1 MSKLYLGIDV
11 GSVSANT
18 VILNDQGK
26 VLEEHYTRIKGQPLK
41 TVQKILEEILTR
53 IPPERF
59 HSISFTG
66 TGGKLLSEI
75 LEGHFVNEII
85 AQAKAVQHFYP
96 EIRTIIDIGGED
108 SKLIFVEE
116 ENGHYK
122 ISDFSMNTLCA
133 AGTGSFL
140 DQQASRL
147 GFTIEEFGEIA
158 LKSENPPRIAGR
170 CSVFAK
176 SDMIHLQQ
184 IATPD
189 YDIVAGLCYALARN
203 FKSNI
208 GKGKTFLKPVSF
220 QGGVAANVGMR
231 KAFQDVLELSDGDLI
246 IPKHFASMGAI
257 GAVLVTQESKHP
269 KKTGTLNLTAVKEY
283 LLHHQ
288 EKEVPLQPLCLSSN
302 HLSPSPLP
310 SPIEGEGGKSDSPIK
325 GEGEVRGSPL
335 RGEGEVR
342 GSPMQGEGVGNA
354 YPIKGEWAVSDS
366 TSGGEVEKSEKIE
379 AYLGLDVGS
388 ISTNLVVIDKNKR
401 VLSKRYLMTAGRP
414 IEAVRTGLQEIGA
427 EIGDRVEIKGVGTTG
442 SGRYLTADF
451 VGADLVRNE
460 ITAQATAA
468 VYIDPAVDTIFEIGG
483 QDSKYISIDNRVV
496 VDFEMNKVCAAGTGS
511 FLEEQAEKLD
521 ISIKEEFGKLALSAG
536 EPVRMGER
544 CTVFIESDLVHHQQ
558 RGAPKDNLVAGL
570 SYSIVQNYLNRVVG
584 DRRIGDRI
592 FFQGGT
598 AFNKGVVAAF
608 EKVLGKEIIVP
619 ENHDV
624 TGAIGV
630 AILSM
635 EERTWDHSGFKG
647 FDLSQRRYEQTSFE
661 CKSCPNLCLIRK
673 VSVEGEKPLFYGSRC
688 EKYDVIKRTKGTNLP
703 DLFEEREKMLF
714 ASYEREE
721 DLPADAPEIG
731 IPRILYLHEM
741 MPFWKAFFAELG
753 YRVVLSDPT
762 NKELIRKGVENVVAE
777 TCFPIKVSHGHALN
791 LLEKGVKRIFLPSI
805 VNLKSPHPEIPI
817 STACPYAQAFPYAV
831 HSSIDFKKDDV
842 QVLQPIFH
850 FRFGRDHLEK
860 ELVEFGKTL
869 RRGSKQVKRA
879 LGKAERFQAKFYQS
893 LLNRGKEILNQIDPD
908 EKAMVIIGRPYNS
921 CDPGVNLE
929 MPKKLKDLGVLA
941 IPMDFL
947 PLDSVKPT
955 KEIQE
960 MYWRYGQKI
969 LSAGKIINE
978 DPRLY
983 AVYITNFGCGPDSF
997 INHFYRDLSKG
1008 KPHLQLEIDEH
1019 SADAGAITRCEAFL
1033 DSLKNAKKT
1042 KPNGLEK
1049 EKPTTDRTKKIYIPY
1064 MYDAAYAVAAA
1075 FHACGVEAEVIPESN
1090 EETLYWGRKLTSGK
1104 ECYPCILT
1112 TGDMVK
1118 TVKDPNFDHE
1128 KAAFF
1133 MPSGNGPCR
1142 FGQYHR
1148 FHRLVLDDLGF
1159 HHVPIY
1165 APNQDETLYND
1176 LGIMGSQFS
1185 RLAWQGIV
1193 AVDLLMKKLLET
1205 RPYEKEKGRGN
1216 QIYAESL
1223 NRVCEAIRTGND
1235 LREVL
1240 HRSLESFAKVEV
1252 ESPGTKPLIGIV
1264 GEIYVRLNR
1273 FSNEEVVRKIEQFG
1287 GEAWMAPMTEWVLYV
1302 NTISKKRSLQKK
1314 SFSNLLKVFL
1324 TDYYQKKDEHH
1335 LEKVFKHHLR
1345 NFGEPKT
1352 RAIFKRAKPYIDSS
1366 FEGEAILSIGKS
1378 IDFAKRGASGIIN
1391 IMPFTCM
1398 PGTIVSALLKR
1409 YQEEHNNIPIL
1420 NMAYDGQEQTNTL
1433 TRLEAFMHQARE
1445 FQIRKSKKI

>member
-1 MSKLYLGIDV
+1 MKSLYLSIDV

-18 VILNDQGK
+18 VIMDDHRN
-26 VLEEHYTRIKGQPLK
+26 VLEEHYTRIKGQPLQI
-41 TVQKILEEILTR
+41 VQKVLEEILQR
-53 IPPERF
+53 LPHEQFR
-59 HSISFTG
+59 SISFTG
-66 TGGKLLSEI
+66 TGGKLLSELLGGNFI
-75 LEGHFVNEII
+75 NEII

-96 EIRTIIDIGGED
+96 QVRTIIDIGGED
-108 SKLIFVEE
+108 SKLVLIEE
-116 ENGHYK
+116 EGGRFK

-147 GFTIEEFGEIA
+147 GLTIEEFGRLG
-158 LKSENPPRIAGR
+158 LKSTNPPRIAGR

-208 GKGKTFLKPVSF
+208 GKGKIFVKPVSF

-231 KAFQDVLELSDGDLI
+231 KAFLDVLELSDGELI
-246 IPKHFASMGAI
+246 VPKHFTSMGAI
-257 GAVLVTQESKHP
+257 GAILMVQEDKGSREQWI
-269 KKTGTLNLTAVKEY
+269 GLSRLNQY
-283 LLHHQ
+283 LRDHREEQASLN
-288 EKEVPLQPLCLSSN
+288 PLS
-302 HLSPSPLP
+302 LSPRHLIQREQFELST
-310 SPIEGEGGKSDSPIK
+310 
-325 GEGEVRGSPL
+325 
-335 RGEGEVR
+335 
-342 GSPMQGEGVGNA
+342 QG
-354 YPIKGEWAVSDS
+354 
-366 TSGGEVEKSEKIE
+366 SGGEKIE
-379 AYLGLDVGS
+379 AFLGLDVGS
-388 ISTNLVVIDKNKR
+388 ISTNLVVIDKEKN

-414 IEAVRTGLQEIGA
+414 IEAVRIGLEEIGG
-427 EIGDRVEIKGVGTTG
+427 EIGGQVEIKGVGTTG

-468 VYIDPAVDTIFEIGG
+468 IYIDPKVDTIFEIGG
-483 QDSKYISIDNRVV
+483 QDSKYISIDNGVV

-521 ISIKEEFGKLALSAG
+521 VSIKGEFGALALSSE

-558 RGAPKDNLVAGL
+558 RGARKDDLIAGL

-608 EKVLGKEIIVP
+608 EKVLDKEIIVP

-630 AILSM
+630 AILAM
-635 EERTWDHSGFKG
+635 EERTWERSGFKG

-661 CKSCPNLCLIRK
+661 CKGCPNLCLIRK

-688 EKYDVIKRTKGTNLP
+688 EKYDVIKRTKGSSIP

-714 ASYEREE
+714 APYKEE
-721 DLPADAPEIG
+721 EKLPPHAPEIG
-731 IPRILYLHEM
+731 IPRILYVHEM
-741 MPFWKAFFAELG
+741 FPFWRAFFTELG
-753 YRVVLSDPT
+753 YRVILSDAT
-762 NKELIRKGVENVVAE
+762 NKELIRKGVENVVSE
-777 TCFPIKVSHGHALN
+777 TCFPIKVSHGHVLN
-791 LLEKGVKRIFLPSI
+791 LLEKGVKKIFLPSI
-805 VNLKSPHPEIPI
+805 VNLKTSHPEIPN
-817 STACPYAQAFPYAV
+817 SSACPYAQSFPYAIP
-831 HSSIDFKKDDV
+831 SSIDLKKKEV
-842 QVLQPIFH
+842 KILQPILH
-850 FRFGRDHLEK
+850 FGFGREYLEK
-860 ELVEFGKTL
+860 ELIQFGKSL
-869 RRGSKQVKRA
+869 HREPKRVKKA
-879 LGKAERFQAKFYQS
+879 IGKAERYQAQFYQS
-893 LLNRGKEILNQIDPD
+893 MLNRGKEVLNQVDPND
-908 EKAMVIIGRPYNS
+908 KVMVIVGRPYNS
-921 CDPGVNLE
+921 CDSGVNLE
-929 MPKKLKDLGVLA
+929 IPKKLRDLGVLP

-947 PLDSVKPT
+947 PLESVAPSE
-955 KEIQE
+955 EIRE
-960 MYWRYGQKI
+960 MYWRYGQRI
-969 LSAGKIINE
+969 LAAGKIIKE

-997 INHFYRDLSKG
+997 IIHFFRDLSKG
-1008 KPHLQLEIDEH
+1008 KAYLQLEIDEH

-1033 DSLKNAKKT
+1033 DSLKNVETKKVPSLRGEKAK
-1042 KPNGLEK
+1042 
-1049 EKPTTDRTKKIYIPY
+1049 TDRTKKIYIPY
-1064 MYDAAYAVAAA
+1064 MCDHSFALVAA
-1075 FHACGVEAEVIPESN
+1075 FKACGVDAEVFPESD

-1118 TVKDPNFDHE
+1118 LVKDPHFDHQR
-1128 KAAFF
+1128 AAFF

-1165 APNQDETLYND
+1165 SPNQDETLYND

-1185 RLAWQGIV
+1185 RLGWQGIV

-1205 RPYEKEKGRGN
+1205 RPYEKEKGKTD
-1216 QIYAESL
+1216 QVYQESL
-1223 NRVCEAIRTGND
+1223 KRVCETILKGDD
-1235 LREVL
+1235 LEEALRKSIEEFNQIEVNGL
-1240 HRSLESFAKVEV
+1240 
-1252 ESPGTKPLIGIV
+1252 GTKPLIGIV
-1264 GEIYVRLNR
+1264 GEIFVRLNR
-1273 FSNEEVVRKIEQFG
+1273 FANEDVIRKIEQFG
-1287 GEAWMAPMTEWVLYV
+1287 GEAWIAPLTEWILYV
-1302 NTISKKRSLQKK
+1302 NTISKKRSLRKK

-1335 LEKVFKHHLR
+1335 LEKIFKGHLR

-1352 RAIFKRAKPYIDSS
+1352 RSIFRKARPYLDSS
-1366 FEGEAILSIGKS
+1366 FEGEAILSVGKT
-1378 IDFAKRGASGIIN
+1378 IDFAKRGASGVVN

-1398 PGTIVSALLKR
+1398 PGTIVSTLLKR
-1409 YQEEHNNIPIL
+1409 YQEESNNIPIL

-1433 TRLEAFMHQARE
+1433 TRLEAFMYQTRE
-1445 FQIRKSKKI
+1445 FQNRKNKRA

>member
-1 MSKLYLGIDV
+1 MVKGMKKFYLGIDV

-18 VILNDQGK
+18 VILNDRGE
-26 VLEEHYTRIKGQPLK
+26 VIEEHYTRIKGQPLK
-41 TVQKILEEILTR
+41 TVQSVLEEILSR
-53 IPPERF
+53 IPPEQF
-59 HSISFTG
+59 HGLFFTG
-66 TGGKLLSEI
+66 TGGKLLSE
-75 LEGHFVNEII
+75 LLDGYFVNEII
-85 AQAKAVQHFYP
+85 AQAKAIQHFHP

-108 SKLIFVEE
+108 SKLIFIEE
-116 ENGHYK
+116 EDGHFR
-122 ISDFSMNTLCA
+122 IGDFSMNTLCA

-147 GFTIEEFGEIA
+147 GLTIEKFGEIA

-208 GKGKTFLKPVSF
+208 GKGKTFIKPVSF

-231 KAFQDVLELSDGDLI
+231 KAFRDVLGLSEGELI

-257 GAVLVTQESKHP
+257 GAVLVTRESEPSQKAA
-269 KKTGTLNLTAVKEY
+269 TLNLTPLREY

-288 EKEVPLQPLCLSSN
+288 EKEIPLTPLCLSSN
-302 HLSPSPLP
+302 HSPSPPP
-310 SPIEGEGGKSDSPIK
+310 SPIEGEGVGKTSPVQE
-325 GEGEVRGSPL
+325 EG
-335 RGEGEVR
+335 
-342 GSPMQGEGVGNA
+342 
-354 YPIKGEWAVSDS
+354 K
-366 TSGGEVEKSEKIE
+366 KIE

-388 ISTNLVVIDKNKR
+388 ISTNLVLIDKAKK
-401 VLSKRYLMTAGRP
+401 VLAKRYLMTAGRP
-414 IEAVRTGLQEIGA
+414 IEAVRIGLQEIGA

-468 VYIDPAVDTIFEIGG
+468 VHIDPAVDTIFEIGG
-483 QDSKYISIDNRVV
+483 QDSKYISVDKGVV
-496 VDFEMNKVCAAGTGS
+496 IDFEMNKVCAAGTGS

-521 ISIKEEFGKLALSAG
+521 ISIKEEFGNLALSAG

-558 RGAPKDNLVAGL
+558 RGARKENLIAGL

-598 AFNKGVVAAF
+598 AFNRGVVAAF
-608 EKVLGKEIIVP
+608 ENVLGKEIIVP

-630 AILSM
+630 AILAK
-635 EERTWDHSGFKG
+635 EERTWERSGFKG
-647 FDLSQRRYEQTSFE
+647 FDLSKRRYEQSSFE
-661 CKSCPNLCLIRK
+661 CKGCPNLCLIRK

-688 EKYDVIKRTKGTNLP
+688 EKYDVIKRTKGSDLP
-703 DLFEEREKMLF
+703 DLFEERERMLF
-714 ASYEREE
+714 ATYERED

-753 YRVVLSDPT
+753 YRPVLSDAT

-777 TCFPIKVSHGHALN
+777 TCFPIKVSHGHVLN
-791 LLEKGVKRIFLPSI
+791 LLEKGVKRVFLPSI
-805 VNLKSPHPEIPI
+805 INLKSPHSEVPI
-817 STACPYAQAFPYAV
+817 SAACPYAQAFPYAA
-831 HSSIDFKKDDV
+831 HSSIPFKKTEV
-842 QVLQPIFH
+842 EVLQPVFH
-850 FRFGRDHLEK
+850 FQFGRDHLEK
-860 ELVEFGKTL
+860 ELADFGKAL
-869 RRGSKQVKRA
+869 HRGSKQVKKA
-879 LGKAERFQAKFYQS
+879 LMKAERFQARFYQS
-893 LLNRGKEILNQIDPD
+893 LLNRGKEILNQIGPD
-908 EKAMVIIGRPYNS
+908 EKAMVIVGRSYNS

-929 MPKKLKDLGVLA
+929 MPKKLKDLGILA
-941 IPMDFL
+941 IPLDFL

-955 KEIQE
+955 EEIRE

-1008 KPHLQLEIDEH
+1008 KPYLQLEIDEH

-1033 DSLKNAKKT
+1033 DSLKNAKAT
-1042 KPNGLEK
+1042 KSAASKREK
-1049 EKPTTDRTKKIYIPY
+1049 AKTDRTKKIYIPY
-1064 MYDAAYAVAAA
+1064 MYDGAFAVKAA
-1075 FHACGVEAEVIPESN
+1075 FEACGVEAEVIPESD

-1118 TVKDPNFDHE
+1118 LVKTPGFDHE

-1159 HHVPIY
+1159 PHIPIY

-1193 AVDLLMKKLLET
+1193 AVDFLMKKLLET
-1205 RPYEKEKGRGN
+1205 RPYEKKKGKTH
-1216 QIYAESL
+1216 QTYEESL
-1223 NRVCEAIRTGND
+1223 HRVCEAIRNGGD
-1235 LREVL
+1235 LKSAL
-1240 HRSLESFAKVEV
+1240 HTSLEGFEQVEV
-1252 ESPGTKPLIGIV
+1252 AQPGTKPLIGIV
-1264 GEIYVRLNR
+1264 GEIFVRLNR
-1273 FSNEEVVRKIEQFG
+1273 FSNEDVIRKIEQFG
-1287 GEAWMAPMTEWVLYV
+1287 GEAWIAPMTEWILYV
-1302 NTISKKRSLQKK
+1302 NTISQKRSLRKK

-1335 LEKVFKHHLR
+1335 LEKIFKGHLR

-1352 RAIFKRAKPYIDSS
+1352 RAIFKKAKPYIDSS
-1366 FEGEAILSIGKS
+1366 FEGEAILSVGKS
-1378 IDFAKRGASGIIN
+1378 IDFAKRGASGIVN

-1409 YQEEHNNIPIL
+1409 YREENNNIPIL

-1433 TRLEAFMHQARE
+1433 TRLEAFMHQAKE
-1445 FQIRKSKKI
+1445 FQSRILKNR

>member
-1 MSKLYLGIDV
+1 MEMNKLYLGIDV

-41 TVQKILEEILTR
+41 TVERVLEGILSR
-53 IPPERF
+53 IPPEQF
-59 HSISFTG
+59 HSISLTG
-66 TGGKLLSEI
+66 TGGKLLSE
-75 LEGHFVNEII
+75 LLKGHFVNEII
-85 AQAKAVQHFYP
+85 AQARAVQHFYP

-108 SKLIFVEE
+108 SKLIFIEE
-116 ENGHYK
+116 ESGHFK

-158 LKSENPPRIAGR
+158 LKSKNPPRIAGR

-208 GKGKTFLKPVSF
+208 GKGKTFVKPVSF

-257 GAVLVTQESKHP
+257 GAVLVTQESKEIRP
-269 KKTGTLNLTAVKEY
+269 LERLDLTSLKEY
-283 LLHHQ
+283 LQHHQ
-288 EKEVPLQPLCLSSN
+288 EKEAPLKPLCLSSN
-302 HLSPSPLP
+302 HVSPPPLP
-310 SPIEGEGGKSDSPIK
+310 SPIK
-325 GEGEVRGSPL
+325 GEGIKSA
-335 RGEGEVR
+335 
-342 GSPMQGEGVGNA
+342 S
-354 YPIKGEWAVSDS
+354 PIKGEGGVSDS
-366 TSGGEVEKSEKIE
+366 PIRGGVETPEKIE

-388 ISTNLVVIDKNKR
+388 ISTNLVVIDKNKK

-521 ISIKEEFGKLALSAG
+521 ISIKEEFGKLALCAE

-630 AILSM
+630 AILAM
-635 EERTWDHSGFKG
+635 DERVWERSGFKG

-661 CKSCPNLCLIRK
+661 CKSCPNLCLIRR

-688 EKYDVIKRTKGTNLP
+688 EKYDVIKRTKGIDLP

-721 DLPADAPEIG
+721 ELPANAPEIG

-777 TCFPIKVSHGHALN
+777 TCFPIKVSHGHVLN

-831 HSSIDFKKDDV
+831 HSSINFKKDHV
-842 QVLQPIFH
+842 EVFQPIFH

-860 ELVEFGKTL
+860 ELIDFGKSL
-869 RRGSKQVKRA
+869 QRGSKQVKRA
-879 LGKAERFQAKFYQS
+879 LGRAERFQAKFYQS
-893 LLNRGKEILNQIDPD
+893 LLNRGKEILNQIGPD
-908 EKAMVIIGRPYNS
+908 GKAMVIIGRPYNS

-955 KEIQE
+955 EEIQE

-1033 DSLKNAKKT
+1033 DSLRNAKKT
-1042 KPNGLEK
+1042 KPNGSQK
-1049 EKPTTDRTKKIYIPY
+1049 EKSKTDRTKKIYIPY
-1064 MYDAAYAVAAA
+1064 MYDGAYAVAAA
-1075 FHACGVEAEVIPESN
+1075 FQACGVEAEVIPESN

-1118 TVKDPNFDHE
+1118 MVKDPNFNHE

-1159 HHVPIY
+1159 QHIPIY

-1185 RLAWQGIV
+1185 RLAFQGIV
-1193 AVDLLMKKLLET
+1193 AIDLLMKKLHET
-1205 RPYEKEKGRGN
+1205 RPYEKEKGEANR
-1216 QIYAESL
+1216 IYEEEMHQ
-1223 NRVCEAIRTGND
+1223 VCDAIQKGTD
-1235 LREVL
+1235 LKETL
-1240 HRSLESFAKVEV
+1240 QKSLERFAQVEV
-1252 ESPGTKPLIGIV
+1252 EDPGTKPLIGIV

-1273 FSNEEVVRKIEQFG
+1273 FSNEDVVRKIEQFG
-1287 GEAWMAPMTEWVLYV
+1287 GEAWMAPMTEWILYV
-1302 NTISKKRSLQKK
+1302 NAISKKRSLQKK

-1335 LEKVFKHHLR
+1335 LEKIFKYHLR

-1352 RAIFKRAKPYIDSS
+1352 RAIFKRAKPYLDPS

-1378 IDFAKRGASGIIN
+1378 IDFAKRGASGIVN

-1409 YQEEHNNIPIL
+1409 YREENNNIPIL

-1433 TRLEAFMHQARE
+1433 TRLEAFMHQAKEYQNRN
-1445 FQIRKSKKI
+1445 RK

>member
-1 MSKLYLGIDV
+1 MNTFDLGIDV

-18 VILNDQGK
+18 VILNDRGE
-26 VLEEHYTRIKGQPLK
+26 VVEEHYTRTKGQPIK
-41 TVQKILEEILTR
+41 TVQRILEEILTR
-53 IPPERF
+53 ISPEQF
-59 HSISFTG
+59 QSLSFTG
-66 TGGKLLSEI
+66 TGGKLLAK
-75 LEGHFVNEII
+75 LLHGHFVNEII
-85 AQAKAVQHFYP
+85 AQARAVQYLHP

-108 SKLIFVEE
+108 SKLIFLEE
-116 ENGHYK
+116 ENGHFK

-147 GFTIEEFGEIA
+147 GLTIEAFGQLA
-158 LKSENPPRIAGR
+158 LKSKNPPRIAGR

-208 GKGKTFLKPVSF
+208 GKGKAFIKPVSF

-231 KAFQDVLELSDGDLI
+231 KAFQDVLELSDGELI
-246 IPKHFASMGAI
+246 IPKYFASMGAI
-257 GAVLVTQESKHP
+257 GAVLVTRESKE
-269 KKTGTLNLTAVKEY
+269 TRSTRSLDLSVLRDY
-283 LLHHQ
+283 LQHHQ
-288 EKEVPLQPLCLSSN
+288 EKEAPLEPLCLSSN
-302 HLSPSPLP
+302 HTSSHSSQTGPSREN
-310 SPIEGEGGKSDSPIK
+310 SK
-325 GEGEVRGSPL
+325 G
-335 RGEGEVR
+335 
-342 GSPMQGEGVGNA
+342 
-354 YPIKGEWAVSDS
+354 
-366 TSGGEVEKSEKIE
+366 EKIE

-388 ISTNLVVIDKNKR
+388 ISTNVVVIDRNKK
-401 VLSKRYLMTAGRP
+401 VLAKRYLMTAGRP
-414 IEAVRTGLQEIGA
+414 IEAVRTGLQEIGQ
-427 EIGDRVEIKGVGTTG
+427 ELGDRVEIKGVGTTG

-468 VYIDPAVDTIFEIGG
+468 VHIDPTVDTIFEIGG
-483 QDSKYISIDNRVV
+483 QDSKYISLEKGVV

-521 ISIKEEFGKLALSAG
+521 ISIKEEFGKLALSAS

-544 CTVFIESDLVHHQQ
+544 CTVFIESDLIHHQQ
-558 RGAPKDNLVAGL
+558 RGASTDNLVAGL

-584 DRRIGDRI
+584 DRRVGDRI

-608 EKVLGKEIIVP
+608 ESVLKKEIIVP

-624 TGAIGV
+624 TGAIGA
-630 AILSM
+630 AILAM
-635 EERTWDHSGFKG
+635 EERTWEHSNFKG

-661 CKSCPNLCLIRK
+661 CKGCPNLCLIRK

-688 EKYDVIKRTKGTNLP
+688 EKYDVIKRTKGSDLP
-703 DLFEEREKMLF
+703 DLFEERERMLF
-714 ASYEREE
+714 ASYEKEGE
-721 DLPADAPEIG
+721 LPADAPEIG

-741 MPFWKAFFAELG
+741 MPFWRAFFAELG
-753 YRVVLSDPT
+753 YRVILSDAT
-762 NKELIRKGVENVVAE
+762 NKELIRAGVENVVAE
-777 TCFPIKVSHGHALN
+777 TCFPIKVSHGHVLN
-791 LLEKGVKRIFLPSI
+791 LLEKGVQRIFLPSI

-817 STACPYAQAFPYAV
+817 SAACPYAQAFPYAV
-831 HSSIDFKKDDV
+831 HSSIDFRKAHV
-842 QVLQPIFH
+842 EVLQPIFH
-850 FRFGRDHLEK
+850 FRFGKDHLEK
-860 ELVEFGKTL
+860 ELVAFGRSLK
-869 RRGSKQVKRA
+869 RSAKQVKRA
-879 LGKAERFQAKFYQS
+879 MEKAERFQALFYQS
-893 LLNRGKEILNQIDPD
+893 LLNRGKEILDRIRPD
-908 EKAMVIIGRPYNS
+908 EKAMVIVGRPYNS
-921 CDPGVNLE
+921 CDRGVNLE
-929 MPKKLKDLGVLA
+929 LPKKLRDLGVLS

-955 KEIQE
+955 EEIKE

-969 LSAGKIINE
+969 LCAGKIIQE

-997 INHFYRDLSKG
+997 ISHFYRDLSKG

-1033 DSLKNAKKT
+1033 DSLKNAKT
-1042 KPNGLEK
+1042 KKWVPQKRENPK
-1049 EKPTTDRTKKIYIPY
+1049 TDRTKKIYIPY
-1064 MYDAAYAVAAA
+1064 MYDGAYAVKAA
-1075 FHACGVEAEVIPESN
+1075 FEACGVEAEVFPESD

-1118 TVKDPNFDHE
+1118 LIKHPEFDHE
-1128 KAAFF
+1128 RAAFF

-1148 FHRLVLDDLGF
+1148 FHRLVLDDLGYP
-1159 HHVPIY
+1159 HVPIY

-1185 RLAWQGIV
+1185 RLGWQGIV

-1205 RPYEKEKGRGN
+1205 RPYERKKGETDR
-1216 QIYAESL
+1216 IYEESIQ
-1223 NRVCEAIRTGND
+1223 RVCEAIRKGTD
-1235 LREVL
+1235 LKETL
-1240 HRSLESFAKVEV
+1240 HKSLEAFDRIEV
-1252 ESPGTKPLIGIV
+1252 VKPGTKPLIGIV

-1273 FSNEEVVRKIEQFG
+1273 FSNEDVIRKVEQFG
-1287 GEAWMAPMTEWVLYV
+1287 GEAWIAPMTEWILYV
-1302 NTISKKRSLQKK
+1302 NTISKRRSLRKK
-1314 SFSNLLKVFL
+1314 SFSNLLKVLL
-1324 TDYYQKKDEHH
+1324 TDYYQKKDEHY
-1335 LEKVFKHHLR
+1335 LEKVFKGRLR

-1352 RAIFKRAKPYIDSS
+1352 RSIFKKAKPYLDSS

-1409 YQEEHNNIPIL
+1409 YREENNNIPIL

-1433 TRLEAFMHQARE
+1433 TRLEAFMHQAKE
-1445 FQIRKSKKI
+1445 FQERSRKKR

>member
-1 MSKLYLGIDV
+1 MKKYHLGIDV

-18 VILNDQGK
+18 VILNEQTE
-26 VLEEHYTRIKGQPLK
+26 VVEERYTRIKGQPLK
-41 TVQKILEEILTR
+41 TVQSILEEVFSR
-53 IPPERF
+53 IPPEAF
-59 HSISFTG
+59 YDISFTG
-66 TGGKLLSEI
+66 TGGKLLSEL

-85 AQAKAVQHFYP
+85 AQSKAIQHLYP
-96 EIRTIIDIGGED
+96 EVRTIIDIGGED
-108 SKLIFVEE
+108 SKLIFIEK
-116 ENGHYK
+116 ENGHFK

-147 GFTIEEFGEIA
+147 GLSIEAFGQLA
-158 LKSENPPRIAGR
+158 LKSVNPPRIAGR

-176 SDMIHLQQ
+176 TDMIHLQQ

-208 GKGKTFLKPVSF
+208 GKGKTFVKPVSF

-246 IPKHFASMGAI
+246 IPKYFASMGAI
-257 GAVLVTQESKHP
+257 GAVLVTRESQSP
-269 KKTGTLNLTAVKEY
+269 KRTGVLNLKALKEY

-288 EKEVPLQPLCLSSN
+288 EREAPLKPLCLSSN
-302 HLSPSPLP
+302 HVFSPPALHGVQGNPEPRGVQGYPEPLMVQGSPS
-310 SPIEGEGGKSDSPIK
+310 
-325 GEGEVRGSPL
+325 
-335 RGEGEVR
+335 
-342 GSPMQGEGVGNA
+342 
-354 YPIKGEWAVSDS
+354 SDS
-366 TSGGEVEKSEKIE
+366 TSQEKIE

-388 ISTNLVVIDKNKR
+388 ISTNLVVIDKNKK

-414 IEAVRTGLQEIGA
+414 IEAVRIGLREIGE

-468 VYIDPAVDTIFEIGG
+468 VHIDPKVDTIFEIGG

-521 ISIKEEFGKLALSAG
+521 ISIKEEFGRLALSAE

-558 RGAPKDNLVAGL
+558 RGASKDNLVAGL

-608 EKVLGKEIIVP
+608 ESVLEKEIIVP

-630 AILSM
+630 AILAM
-635 EERTWDHSGFKG
+635 EERTWEHTGFKG

-661 CKSCPNLCLIRK
+661 CKGCPNLCLIRK

-688 EKYDVIKRTKGTNLP
+688 EKYDVIKRTKRSDLS
-703 DLFEEREKMLF
+703 DLFEERERMLF
-714 ASYEREE
+714 ASYKKEE
-721 DLPADAPEIG
+721 ELPANAPEIG

-741 MPFWKAFFAELG
+741 MPFWRAFFAELG
-753 YRVVLSDPT
+753 YRVILSDAT

-777 TCFPIKVSHGHALN
+777 TCFPIKVSHGHVLN
-791 LLEKGVKRIFLPSI
+791 LLEKGVKKIFLPSI

-817 STACPYAQAFPYAV
+817 SAACPYAQAFPYAV
-831 HSSIDFKKDDV
+831 HSSIDFKKSGV
-842 QVLQPIFH
+842 EVLQPIFH
-850 FRFGRDHLEK
+850 FRFGRNHLER
-860 ELVEFGKTL
+860 ELIHFGKSL
-869 RRGSKQVKRA
+869 QRRPKQVKQA
-879 LGKAERFQAKFYQS
+879 MEKAERFQARFYQS
-893 LLNRGKEILNQIDPD
+893 LLNRGKEILNQIGPD
-908 EKAMVIIGRPYNS
+908 EKAMVIVGRPYNS

-929 MPKKLKDLGVLA
+929 IPKKLMDLGVLA

-955 KEIQE
+955 EEIRE

-969 LSAGKIINE
+969 LSAGKIIQE

-997 INHFYRDLSKG
+997 IIHFYRELSKG
-1008 KPHLQLEIDEH
+1008 KSYLQLEIDEH

-1033 DSLKNAKKT
+1033 DSLKNSKGFTFAPLKK
-1042 KPNGLEK
+1042 K
-1049 EKPTTDRTKKIYIPY
+1049 KPTADRTKRIYIPY
-1064 MYDAAYAVAAA
+1064 MYDGAYAVAAA
-1075 FHACGVEAEVIPESN
+1075 FHACGVDAEVFPESD
-1090 EETLYWGRKLTSGK
+1090 EETLYWGRKFTSGK

-1118 TVKDPNFDHE
+1118 MVKNPNFDHE
-1128 KAAFF
+1128 RAAFF

-1148 FHRLVLDDLGF
+1148 FHRLILDELGF
-1159 HHVPIY
+1159 QHVPVY

-1176 LGIMGSQFS
+1176 LGIMGSRFT
-1185 RLAWQGIV
+1185 RLGWQGIV

-1205 RPYEKEKGRGN
+1205 RPYEKNKGEAN
-1216 QIYAESL
+1216 QVYEESL
-1223 NRVCEAIRTGND
+1223 HRVCEAIRNGSD
-1235 LREVL
+1235 LKEAL
-1240 HRSLESFAKVEV
+1240 LKSLEHFERVEV
-1252 ESPGTKPLIGIV
+1252 ENSGRKPLIGIV

-1273 FSNEEVVRKIEQFG
+1273 FSNEDVIRKVEQFG
-1287 GEAWMAPMTEWVLYV
+1287 GEAWIAPMTEWILYV
-1302 NTISKKRSLQKK
+1302 NTISKRRSLRKK

-1335 LEKVFKHHLR
+1335 LENLFRGHLR

-1352 RAIFKRAKPYIDSS
+1352 RAIFKKAKPYLDSS

-1378 IDFAKRGASGIIN
+1378 IDFATRGASGIIN

-1409 YQEEHNNIPIL
+1409 YQEESHNIPIL

-1445 FQIRKSKKI
+1445 FQNRKNKKFNPLK